1 MSLRLKINLL
11 VLALALLYLAALV
24 VQEVDATR
32 RSVREEM
39 TASNRVA
46 SQLLRRLG
54 SIYEQAGPQAMLSFL
69 SDLGRV
75 RANDI
80 TLTDGGGKELYRSPP
95 STYKQGRSAPQ
106 WFEDRVRPVM
116 QRQEFAL
123 AGTTLVVE
131 ADASRAILDGWDELV
146 KLLGFGALAAFT
158 VCGLAMW
165 AVSRTLRPFPTIL
178 DGLAKLERGDYG
190 ARLPPLPG
198 REAHTIGDAVNR
210 MAAAV
215 EDHVQVRLRAFEAE
229 RRLGETRE
237 FSRLVAQ
244 HTEAERRAI
253 ARELHDEMGQSVTA
267 IRSLA
272 TALGQRLAPNDAQ
285 GGATATLIADEA
297 ARLYDAMHGI
307 IPRLTPLTLDSLG
320 LADTVADLVNQTRER
335 EPQIELLYEPSE
347 LPASLDPEAALAAY
361 RVAQEALS
369 NALRHGDAE
378 RIEITLGTRADGR
391 LDVSVADDGRGLPDD
406 WRKSGHYGLRGLADR
421 VEALGGTIEIGA
433 NGASGVRVRAT
444 IPATQPEPRP

>member
-24 VQEVDATR
+24 VQEIDATR

-39 TASNRVA
+39 IASNRVA

-69 SDLGRV
+69 SELGRV

-80 TLTDGGGKELYRSPP
+80 TLTDAGGKVLYSSPP
-95 STYKQGRSAPQ
+95 STYKQGRSAPR
-106 WFEDRVRPVM
+106 WFEERVQPVP

-123 AGTTLVVE
+123 AGTSLVVE
-131 ADASRAILDGWDELV
+131 ADASRAILDGWDELM
-146 KLLGFGALAAFT
+146 KLLGFGSLAALG
-158 VCGLAMW
+158 VGALAMW
-165 AVSRTLRPFPTIL
+165 LVARTLRPFPTIL

-198 REAHTIGDAVNR
+198 REAHAIGDAVNR

-229 RRLGETRE
+229 RRLGESRE
-237 FSRLVAQ
+237 FARLVAQ

-272 TALGQRLAPNDAQ
+272 TALGQRLAPKDAP

-297 ARLYDAMHGI
+297 GRLYDAMHGI

-335 EPQIELLYEPSE
+335 EPQIELLYEPHA
-347 LPASLDPEAALAAY
+347 LPAALDAEAALAAY
-361 RVAQEALS
+361 RVVQEALS
-369 NALRHGDAE
+369 NALRHGQAG
-378 RIEITLGTRADGR
+378 RIDVKLGQRDDGR
-391 LDVSVADDGRGLPDD
+391 LEVVVADDGRGLPDD
-406 WRKSGHYGLRGLADR
+406 WQRTGHYGLRGLADR
-421 VEALGGTIEIGA
+421 VESLGGTLEVGA
-433 NGASGVRVRAT
+433 NVPSGVRVRAT
-444 IPATQPEPRP
+444 IPVMEGASAS